1 MNPNVMK
8 AEPDTDPG
16 SLPWTQWVE
25 RHGRVFFLYARQQTR
40 CESDAKDVLQEALA
54 EAWRRSPDRAPDKA
68 VVFATI
74 RRRAIDLGRSM
85 DRRQKRDLSVG
96 HPAGEWFLPDFSAG
110 DTREVLAA
118 AVTRLPEDFR
128 EVLTLRIWGGLTFPA
143 IAQLTGVPCATAT
156 SRYRYAIEHLRE
168 HLAELQP

>member
-1 MNPNVMK
+1 MKRLFMNPD
-8 AEPDTDPG
+8 PDADSRP
-16 SLPWTQWVE
+16 LPWPQWVE

-54 EAWRRSPDRAPDKA
+54 EAWRRSPDRSPDKA

-85 DRRQKRDLSVG
+85 DRRQKRELAVG
-96 HPAGEWFLPDFSAG
+96 HPGEDWFYPDFSEG
-110 DTREVLAA
+110 DTRETLAA
-118 AVTRLPEDFR
+118 ALARLPADFR